1 MLTISQLAKYAGV
14 SVRTVRWYH
23 QRGLLPEPARDSS
36 GYRRYDGQAVID
48 LVRISTLAGAGV
60 PLARVGDL
68 LEADEAEFRTAVT
81 ELDAE
86 LAERITELEQ
96 RRADLAQLPSAERLC
111 VPDKVAE
118 LLDLER
124 SIGVSERT
132 IAMERDAW
140 ILLAATYPEM
150 LDEVFAWKQ
159 LTTTDPAYQQLLLAM
174 DEAYEWSADDP
185 RLPAAGPA
193 LRGRDGPALPAGRG
207 RGVRRQLVG
216 GHRALQPDL
225 RPRDGGLAGAGSGS
239 TAWSR
244 SCPGSAAIP
253 TWS

>member
-1 MLTISQLAKYAGV
+1 MLTISQLAAYAGV

-23 QRGLLPEPARDSS
+23 QRGLLPEPARDGS

-68 LEADEAEFRTAVT
+68 LEADEAEFKTAVT

-86 LAERITELEQ
+86 LATRITELQQ

-150 LDEVFAWKQ
+150 LDEVYAWKE
-159 LTTTDPAYQQLLLAM
+159 LTTTDPEYQKLLVAM
-174 DEAYEWSADDP
+174 DEAFDWDAEDP
-185 RLPAAGPA
+185 RLPELAQRCIDVMAQLYPPDAAAKYVAGWSVDPA
-193 LRGRDGPALPAGRG
+193 RYDLISDHGMEESPAWARLNGLVEELSRERGY
-207 RGVRRQLVG
+207 
-216 GHRALQPDL
+216 
-225 RPRDGGLAGAGSGS
+225 
-239 TAWSR
+239 
-244 SCPGSAAIP
+244 P
-253 TWS
+253 TW

>member
-23 QRGLLPEPARDSS
+23 QRGLLPEPSRDGS

-60 PLARVGDL
+60 PLARVGEL
-68 LEADEAEFRTAVT
+68 LHADAAEFKAAVT

-86 LAERITELEQ
+86 LATRISELQQ

-111 VPDKVAE
+111 VPDEVAE

-132 IAMERDAW
+132 IAMERDGW
-140 ILLAATYPEM
+140 ILLAAAYPEM
-150 LDEVFAWKQ
+150 LDEALKWKRI
-159 LTTTDPAYQQLLLAM
+159 TTTDPAYQKVLVAM
-174 DEAYEWSADDP
+174 DQAFDWDPDDP
-185 RLPAAGPA
+185 RLRDLAEQCLTVMQQLYPPQAAAEYVDSWSVDKSRYHLVSDHGAEDSPAWNR
-193 LRGRDGPALPAGRG
+193 LNVLVEELSRERGY
-207 RGVRRQLVG
+207 
-216 GHRALQPDL
+216 
-225 RPRDGGLAGAGSGS
+225 
-239 TAWSR
+239 
-244 SCPGSAAIP
+244 P
-253 TWS
+253 TW

>member
-1 MLTISQLAKYAGV
+1 MLTISQLATYAGV

-23 QRGLLPEPARDSS
+23 QRGLLPEPARDAS

-60 PLARVGDL
+60 PLARVGEL
-68 LEADEAEFRTAVT
+68 LHADEAEFKTAVT

-86 LAERITELEQ
+86 LAVRIEELQQ

-111 VPDKVAE
+111 VPDQVAE

-124 SIGVSERT
+124 SIGISERT

-150 LDEVFAWKQ
+150 LDDALTWKHI
-159 LTTTDPAYQQLLLAM
+159 TTNDPVYQELFVEM
-174 DEAYEWSADDP
+174 DRAFDWDPDDP
-185 RLPAAGPA
+185 RLVDLANRCVDVMEKLDPAEAAAEYVSGWSVDSARYHLISDHGSEDSPA
-193 LRGRDGPALPAGRG
+193 WNRLNELVDELSRKRGY
-207 RGVRRQLVG
+207 
-216 GHRALQPDL
+216 
-225 RPRDGGLAGAGSGS
+225 
-239 TAWSR
+239 
-244 SCPGSAAIP
+244 P
-253 TWS
+253 TW

>member
-68 LEADEAEFRTAVT
+68 LEADEAEFRNAVT
-81 ELDAE
+81 QLDAE

-111 VPDKVAE
+111 VPDQVAE

-150 LDEVFAWKQ
+150 LDEVFTWKQ
-159 LTTTDPAYQQLLLAM
+159 LTTTDPEYQKLLVAM

-185 RLPAAGPA
+185 RLPELAQRCVDVMAQLYPPDAAAKYVASWSVDTGRYNLISDHGMEDSPA
-193 LRGRDGPALPAGRG
+193 WERLNRLVEELSRQRGY
-207 RGVRRQLVG
+207 
-216 GHRALQPDL
+216 
-225 RPRDGGLAGAGSGS
+225 
-239 TAWSR
+239 
-244 SCPGSAAIP
+244 P

>member
-1 MLTISQLAKYAGV
+1 MLTISQLAAYAGV

-23 QRGLLPEPARDSS
+23 QRGLLPEPSRDAS
-36 GYRRYDGQAVID
+36 GYRRYNGQAVID

-60 PLARVGDL
+60 PLARVGEL
-68 LEADEAEFRTAVT
+68 LEADEAEFKTAVT

-86 LAERITELEQ
+86 LATRISELQQ

-124 SIGVSERT
+124 SIGISERT

-150 LDEVFAWKQ
+150 LDEVFAWKE
-159 LTTTDPAYQQLLLAM
+159 LTTNDPEYQKLLVAM
-174 DEAYEWSADDP
+174 DRAFDWDPDDP
-185 RLPAAGPA
+185 RLHELAERCVTVMAQLYPPDAAAKYVASWSVDTSRYRLISDHGMEDSPAWDR
-193 LRGRDGPALPAGRG
+193 LNVLVEELSRKRGY
-207 RGVRRQLVG
+207 
-216 GHRALQPDL
+216 
-225 RPRDGGLAGAGSGS
+225 
-239 TAWSR
+239 
-244 SCPGSAAIP
+244 P
-253 TWS
+253 TW

>member
-1 MLTISQLAKYAGV
+1 MLTISQLANYAGV

-23 QRGLLPEPARDSS
+23 QRGLLPEPARDGS

-60 PLARVGDL
+60 PLARVGEL
-68 LEADEAEFRTAVT
+68 LQADEAEFKTAVT

-86 LAERITELEQ
+86 IAARVEELQQ

-111 VPDKVAE
+111 VPREVAE

-140 ILLAATYPEM
+140 ILLAAAYPEM
-150 LDEVFAWKQ
+150 LDDALKWKQ
-159 LTTTDPAYQQLLLAM
+159 LTANDPGYQELFVEMDRAY
-174 DEAYEWSADDP
+174 DWDPDDP
-185 RLPAAGPA
+185 RLVDLAQRCVDVMERIYPAEAA
-193 LRGRDGPALPAGRG
+193 AEYMADWSVDKTRYHLISD
-207 RGVRRQLVG
+207 
-216 GHRALQPDL
+216 H
-225 RPRDGGLAGAGSGS
+225 GSEDS
-239 TAWSR
+239 PAWSR
-244 SCPGSAAIP
+244 LNELVEQLSRERGYP
-253 TWS
+253 TW

>member
-23 QRGLLPEPARDSS
+23 ERGLLPEPARDGS
-36 GYRRYDGQAVID
+36 GYRRYNGQAVVD

-60 PLARVGDL
+60 PLARVGEL
-68 LEADEAEFRTAVT
+68 LEADEAEFKRAVT

-86 LAERITELEQ
+86 LAERITELQQ

-118 LLDLER
+118 LLDVER

-150 LDEVFAWKQ
+150 LDQVFAWKQ
-159 LTTTDPAYQQLLLAM
+159 LTTTDPEYQKLLVAM
-174 DEAYEWSADDP
+174 DEAFDWSADDP
-185 RLPAAGPA
+185 RLPELAQRCVRVMSQLYPPEAAAEYVSSWSVDTSRYRLISDHGQEDSPA
-193 LRGRDGPALPAGRG
+193 WVRLNALVEELSRERGY
-207 RGVRRQLVG
+207 
-216 GHRALQPDL
+216 
-225 RPRDGGLAGAGSGS
+225 
-239 TAWSR
+239 
-244 SCPGSAAIP
+244 P
-253 TWS
+253 TW

>member
-1 MLTISQLAKYAGV
+1 MLTISQLARYAGV

-23 QRGLLPEPARDSS
+23 QRGLLPEPVRDAS

-48 LVRISTLAGAGV
+48 LVRIATLAGAGV
-60 PLARVGDL
+60 PLARIGEL
-68 LEADEAEFRTAVT
+68 LEADEAEFRSAVT

-86 LAERITELEQ
+86 LAERIAQLQQ

-111 VPDKVAE
+111 VPDEVAE

-150 LDEVFAWKQ
+150 LAEALKWKQ
-159 LTTTDPAYQQLLLAM
+159 ITTNDPDYQAMFVAM
-174 DEAYEWSADDP
+174 DRAFDWDPDDP
-185 RLPAAGPA
+185 RLRELAERCVDVMEKLYPPEAAAEYVADWSVDTTRYRLVSDHGMEGSPAWER
-193 LRGRDGPALPAGRG
+193 LNRLVEELSRERGY
-207 RGVRRQLVG
+207 
-216 GHRALQPDL
+216 
-225 RPRDGGLAGAGSGS
+225 
-239 TAWSR
+239 
-244 SCPGSAAIP
+244 P

>member
-150 LDEVFAWKQ
+150 LDDVFTWKQ

-185 RLPAAGPA
+185 RLPELAQRCVDVMAQLYPPEAAAEYVASWSVDTGRYNLVSDHGMENSPA
-193 LRGRDGPALPAGRG
+193 WERLNRLVEELSRQRGY
-207 RGVRRQLVG
+207 
-216 GHRALQPDL
+216 
-225 RPRDGGLAGAGSGS
+225 
-239 TAWSR
+239 
-244 SCPGSAAIP
+244 P

>member
-1 MLTISQLAKYAGV
+1 MSVLTISQLAKYAGV
-14 SVRTVRWYH
+14 TVRTVRWYH
-23 QRGLLPEPARDSS
+23 QCGLLPEPSRDGS

-60 PLARVGDL
+60 PLARIGEL
-68 LEADEAEFRTAVT
+68 LHADEAEFKAAVT

-86 LAERITELEQ
+86 LATRVDELQQ

-124 SIGVSERT
+124 SIGISERT

-150 LDEVFAWKQ
+150 LDQVFAWKQ
-159 LTTTDPAYQQLLLAM
+159 LTITDPEFQKLLVTM
-174 DEAYEWSADDP
+174 DEAFDWSPEDP
-185 RLPAAGPA
+185 RLPELARRCLEVMAQLYPPDAAAKYLASWSVDPSRYRLISDHGMEDSPA
-193 LRGRDGPALPAGRG
+193 WDRLNVL
-207 RGVRRQLVG
+207 VEELSRQHG
-216 GHRALQPDL
+216 Y
-225 RPRDGGLAGAGSGS
+225 
-239 TAWSR
+239 
-244 SCPGSAAIP
+244 P
-253 TWS
+253 TW

>member
-1 MLTISQLAKYAGV
+1 MLTISQLAAYAGV

-36 GYRRYDGQAVID
+36 GYRRYTGQAVID

-60 PLARVGDL
+60 PLARVGAL
-68 LEADEAEFRTAVT
+68 LEADEAEFKAAVT

-86 LAERITELEQ
+86 LADRITALQQ

-118 LLDLER
+118 LLEVER
-124 SIGVSERT
+124 AIGVSERT

-150 LDEVFAWKQ
+150 LDDVFTWKQ
-159 LTTTDPAYQQLLLAM
+159 ITARDP
-174 DEAYEWSADDP
+174 
-185 RLPAAGPA
+185 
-193 LRGRDGPALPAGRG
+193 
-207 RGVRRQLVG
+207 
-216 GHRALQPDL
+216 
-225 RPRDGGLAGAGSGS
+225 
-239 TAWSR
+239 
-244 SCPGSAAIP
+244 
-253 TWS
+253 